1 MKRDYLKKTPCIGI
15 CSTTYGDQI
24 CRGCKRF
31 AHEVTGWV
39 KYGDAEKDIVNKRLE
54 QFKITILQEK
64 FEIIDD
70 EKFKEFLRDAK
81 ILFNQELNPI
91 CWIFDLLRASSH
103 DDLNLESF
111 GIKVTEQFSDYTL
124 LELKDLINTEFFDLS
139 VAHYDRYINNSF
151 T

>member
-31 AHEVTGWV
+31 SHEVTGWV

-64 FEIIDD
+64 FEIIDA

-91 CWIFDLLRASSH
+91 CWIFDLLRASSQ

-111 GIKVTEQFSDYTL
+111 GIKVTEQFSDHTL
-124 LELKDLINTEFFDLS
+124 LELKDMINREFFDLS

>member
-31 AHEVTGWV
+31 SHEVTGWV

-103 DDLNLESF
+103 DDLHLESF
-111 GIKVTEQFSDYTL
+111 GIKVTEQFSDHTL
-124 LELKDLINTEFFDLS
+124 LELKDMINREFFDLS

>member
-64 FEIIDD
+64 FEIID
-70 EKFKEFLRDAK
+70 A
-81 ILFNQELNPI
+81 
-91 CWIFDLLRASSH
+91 
-103 DDLNLESF
+103 
-111 GIKVTEQFSDYTL
+111 
-124 LELKDLINTEFFDLS
+124 
-139 VAHYDRYINNSF
+139 
-151 T
+151 

>member
-31 AHEVTGWV
+31 SHEVTGWV
-39 KYGDAEKDIVNKRLE
+39 KYDDAEKDIVNKRLE

-64 FEIIDD
+64 FEIIDA

-81 ILFNQELNPI
+81 ILFNQELSPI

-111 GIKVTEQFSDYTL
+111 GISVTEQFSDHSL
-124 LELKDLINTEFFDLS
+124 LELKDMINREFFDLS